1 MEKEAVY
8 FFCSGTWVRNSR
20 LLSLGHCDPVTRNP
34 SQTGAAIIVLAED
47 GDREEATEQGNAHQL
62 DLSHQWGGVEGK
74 NVEEVISGQRPKTE
88 RSAVN
93 SKWHTV
99 D

>member
-1 MEKEAVY
+1 MY
-8 FFCSGTWVRNSR
+8 FFCSRTWVRNSH
-20 LLSLGHCDPVTRNP
+20 LLSLGHCDPITRNP
-34 SQTGAAIIVLAED
+34 SRTGAAIIVLAED
-47 GDREEATEQGNAHQL
+47 GDSEEAIEQGNAHQL
-62 DLSHQWGGVEGK
+62 DLSHHGLGVEGK
-74 NVEEVISGQRPKTE
+74 NVEEVVSVQRPKTE